1 MPTVASYMPRLAS
14 RVRTVASYMP
24 ALASGTASCASCT
37 SSVPSKHAKT
47 VLLASAI
54 VLLAGL
60 EVSSASDWPQF
71 RGPGGTSIYTGD
83 DLPLDFDVKT
93 GRNVAWRAPLP
104 GKGPSSPI
112 VVAGRVIVTAAS
124 GPRQDRLHV
133 LCFDCATGKLLWHR
147 QLWATGSTVCNS
159 FGGVA
164 APTPAS
170 DGRRVVAL
178 FSSSDMACFD
188 LDGNL
193 LWYRGLGYESPNTRN
208 DVGMGSSPLMVGP
221 ETVVVQLENL
231 GESFAVGIDAA
242 TGVDR
247 WRIPRP
253 RGSIW
258 SSPIPLPGPTPAEDL
273 VLLHSRQHLTAH
285 QASTGKQVWQYEA
298 FCHTIASAVVLG
310 QRIYLPAIGLHALRY
325 DPQRRTVEK
334 LWYDE
339 RLRSD
344 NCSPVVA
351 QDRCYVIKPPNILMC
366 ADAADGRTLWQ
377 LRLKGPFWATP
388 LMAGR
393 RLYCVNYDGLVQ
405 VVQLGDEGKLIS
417 ACQLESGALA
427 SPAAADG
434 ALYFRTHNTLWK
446 IAEGSR

>member
-1 MPTVASYMPRLAS
+1 MPRFALNIA
-14 RVRTVASYMP
+14 RTSLNIAKTLL
-24 ALASGTASCASCT
+24 LASG
-37 SSVPSKHAKT
+37 
-47 VLLASAI
+47 LL
-54 VLLAGL
+54 LLVGL
-60 EVSSASDWPQF
+60 ERSAASDWPEF
-71 RGPGGTSIYTGD
+71 RGPGAASIYSAD
-83 DLPLDFDVKT
+83 DLPVDFDVKT
-93 GRNVAWRAPLP
+93 GKNVAWQAPLP

-133 LCFDCATGKLLWHR
+133 LCFETSTGKLLWRR
-147 QLWATGSTVCNS
+147 QFWATGSTVCNS

-170 DGRRVVAL
+170 DGRRVFAL
-178 FSSSDMACFD
+178 FSSSDMVCLD

-208 DVGMGSSPLMVGP
+208 DVGMASSPLVVGP

-231 GESFAVGIDAA
+231 GESFAVGLDAA
-242 TGVDR
+242 TGIDR
-247 WRIPRP
+247 WRIERP

-258 SSPIPLPGPTPAEDL
+258 SSPIPLRGPTPAEDL
-273 VLLHSRQHLTAH
+273 VLMHSRQHLTAH
-285 QASTGKQVWQYEA
+285 EASTGKQVWQYEA

-310 QRIYLPAIGLHALRY
+310 DRVYLPAIGLHALRY
-325 DPQRRTVEK
+325 DGRTRTVER
-334 LWYDE
+334 LWYDD

-351 QDRCYVIKPPNILMC
+351 GNRCYVIKPPNILMC
-366 ADAADGRTLWQ
+366 ADATDGRTLWQ
-377 LRLKGPFWATP
+377 MRLKGPFWATP
-388 LMAGR
+388 LLAGE

-405 VVQLGDEGKLIS
+405 VVQLGEQGKLLS
-417 ACQLESGALA
+417 SCRLEPGVLA

-434 ALYFRTHNTLWK
+434 ALYFRTNSTLWK
-446 IAEGSR
+446 ISGGSQ